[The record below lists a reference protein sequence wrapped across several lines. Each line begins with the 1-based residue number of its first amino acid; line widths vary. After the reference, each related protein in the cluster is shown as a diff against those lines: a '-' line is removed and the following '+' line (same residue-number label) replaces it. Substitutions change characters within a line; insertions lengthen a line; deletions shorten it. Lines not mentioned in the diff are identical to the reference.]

1 MDPVI
6 VSGIGFASAVIGV
19 VVGVGAALAAL
30 LRSKLRGIRSE
41 LRSLSEG
48 VTAIEHRITGLDRS
62 LSRLE
67 GAFSVAFAL
76 PRPRRYGEPS
86 PDRQT

>member
-19 VVGVGAALAAL
+19 GAVLAAL
-30 LRSKLRGIRSE
+30 IRSEQRGIRSE

-48 VTAIEHRITGLDRS
+48 LTALEHRIAGLDRS

-76 PRPRRYGEPS
+76 PCPRRYDES
-86 PDRQT
+86 SRDRQT